1 MIQVSIMAVAEIN
14 TLLNS
19 HRIAMGIPMPNSSVL
34 LLNSLAKL
42 SQETVVGIHL
52 TISPDLMMISL
63 FSFTDPVTIQ

>member
-1 MIQVSIMAVAEIN
+1 MAVAEIN

-42 SQETVVGIHL
+42 SHETVVGIHL

-63 FSFTDPVTIQ
+63 FSFTEPVTIQ